1 MKFYLDSGPSIDSN
15 RLAPKLRSSSAFAR
29 QTVSLA
35 DRSDAAWTPASDLIS
50 RNIPLRDQLMF
61 ASEPLPE
68 SMEINGL
75 FSGLLD
81 FRVNKMDM
89 DITIALYQQLPS
101 GDYIRLFDP
110 PYTFRASYAQDRS
123 HRHLLKAGERQQ
135 LPFTSER
142 MTSRRLQAGSRLVMV
157 LGINKRADQQ
167 INYGTGQD
175 VSDES
180 IVDAA
185 SAMKIRWYGSS
196 YIDLQVRR

>member
-1 MKFYLDSGPSIDSN
+1 
-15 RLAPKLRSSSAFAR
+15 
-29 QTVSLA
+29 
-35 DRSDAAWTPASDLIS
+35 
-50 RNIPLRDQLMF
+50 
-61 ASEPLPE
+61 
-68 SMEINGL
+68 
-75 FSGLLD
+75 
-81 FRVNKMDM
+81 MDM
-89 DITIALYQQLPS
+89 DITIALYEQLPS

-196 YIDLQVRR
+196 YIDLPVRR